1 MADITWRQM
10 AGPNFAG
17 TAAAMDA
24 GADRIGA
31 ATDLFSRAVGDQVK
45 LQQQQQA
52 KLRADNTA
60 RALAE
65 LSSFRTVDEL
75 NAAAP
80 RLNFDALVGQYG
92 KNIDAGAVA
101 QQAAAQ
107 KGIIEQNQL
116 RSVDLANKTRE
127 AQEAPL
133 MGQYSEAIQSALNKG
148 DIAGAKS
155 IYQEATTKL
164 TDASGL
170 SKPITDRE
178 AVDFDKQMAIASNAR
193 ANTKSAQE
201 AELHKYQVQEIKDV
215 NNAST
220 VTKKIISGELNAL
233 DAIKDMPSTLSG
245 MRAVTEAIQTS
256 EMFNKL
262 PTEAKALL
270 DSENGKLQYQA
281 QLNKGIAD
289 KYLQERQIT
298 EVHEDPRVTGYWT
311 SIGGPE
317 QERINKLGSG
327 EGVIADRLT
336 KLNAGGAEW
345 NGVELTETSRSNVVK
360 SMRDQLKARGYDLN
374 EISPQ
379 AVAAATSGWT
389 LTDDKMIDDGDIKNA
404 VDNIVAFNDK
414 TQQYKANKTA
424 YEKDRELIERELGK
438 YNKNVTTLVTAQT
451 QLADVENKIQQA
463 ITSEM
468 KPLESNYQ
476 PALNRLSGNKEF
488 AKWQKTKV
496 ELNGLL
502 NKTKPLIDGF
512 DVNNVLKS
520 SLPQIKAESEAA
532 KVEAKKVEDSK
543 MKTGGLTQEEQAR
556 INLMQ
561 SFMGARSF

>member
-65 LSSFRTVDEL
+65 LSSFKTVDEL

-80 RLNFDALVGQYG
+80 RFNFDALIAQHG
-92 KNIDAGAVA
+92 KDNIDAGVVA
-101 QQAAAQ
+101 QQGALQ
-107 KGIIEQNQL
+107 RGIVEQNQL

-127 AQEAPL
+127 AQEAPIF
-133 MGQYSEAIQSALNKG
+133 GK
-148 DIAGAKS
+148 AKEEIS
-155 IYQEATTKL
+155 SLITQGKFDEATAL
-164 TDASGL
+164 ANQYAPQITDASNLFGL
-170 SKPITDRE
+170 
-178 AVDFDKQMAIASNAR
+178 VDQGKAAFTEMQLAKDSNAR
-193 ANTKSAQE
+193 AKTKAQQDTE
-201 AELHKYQVQEIKDV
+201 MHNYQVQEIKDV

-289 KYLQERQIT
+289 KYLQERQIN

-414 TQQYKANKTA
+414 TKQYKDNKTA
-424 YEKDRELIERELGK
+424 FDKDKDIIDRELGK

-463 ITSEM
+463 IASEM
-468 KPLESNYQ
+468 KPLEANFQ
-476 PALNRLSGNKEF
+476 PAVDRLSKNKEF
-488 AKWQKTKV
+488 AKWQKTKD
-496 ELNGLL
+496 ELYGII
-502 NKTKPLIDGF
+502 NKTTPLIEKF
-512 DVNNVLKS
+512 EVNNILKS
-520 SLPQIKAESEAA
+520 SLP
-532 KVEAKKVEDSK
+532 KVNPETEKPKSRNSQ
-543 MKTGGLTQEEQAR
+543 LTEEEQAR
-556 INLMQ
+556 VDLLDSMIGAG
-561 SFMGARSF
+561 SF

>member
-52 KLRADNTA
+52 KLKADNTA

-65 LSSFRTVDEL
+65 LSGFKTVDEL

-80 RLNFDALVGQYG
+80 RLSFDALVGQYG

-116 RSVDLANKTRE
+116 RSVDLANKTRT
-127 AQEAPL
+127 AQEAPIL
-133 MGQYSEAIQSALNKG
+133 GQAKEQISSLISQGKFDQATALA
-148 DIAGAKS
+148 DQLAPQI
-155 IYQEATTKL
+155 

-170 SKPITDRE
+170 YGL
-178 AVDFDKQMAIASNAR
+178 VDQGRAAYTEMQLAKDSNAR
-193 ANTKSAQE
+193 AKTK
-201 AELHKYQVQEIKDV
+201 AEQDTEMHNYQVQEIKDV

-220 VTKKIISGELNAL
+220 VARDLVTGKRSAH
-233 DAIKDMPSTLSG
+233 DAIRDLPTTLSG
-245 MRAVTEAIQTS
+245 MRAVVEGIQTS

-262 PTEAKALL
+262 PPETKATL
-270 DSENGKLQYQA
+270 DMNNNKLTYQA
-281 QLNKGIAD
+281 ELNKGIAD
-289 KYLQERQIT
+289 KYLQERQMN
-298 EVHEDPRVTGYWT
+298 EVHEDPRVTGYWS
-311 SIGGPE
+311 SIGSPE
-317 QERINKLGSG
+317 QERINKIGTG

-336 KLNAGGAEW
+336 KLGAGGAEW
-345 NGVELTETSRSNVVK
+345 SGVELTETSRSNVVNTIRSK
-360 SMRDQLKARGYDLN
+360 LKDRGFDLKN
-374 EISPQ
+374 ISPQ

-389 LTDDKMIDDGDIKNA
+389 LTDDKMIDDGDINA
-404 VDNIVAFNDK
+404 AVNNIVEFNDK
-414 TQQYKANKTA
+414 TKQYKDNKKA
-424 YEKDRELIERELGK
+424 FDKDKDVIDREIGK
-438 YNKNVTTLVTAQT
+438 YNKNVSTVVAAQT
-451 QLADVENKIQQA
+451 QLAEIDNKIQQA
-463 ITSEM
+463 ILSEM

-476 PALNRLSGNKEF
+476 PAINRLSNNKEF
-488 AKWQKTKV
+488 VKWQKTKV
-496 ELNGLL
+496 ELDGLL
-502 NKTKPLIDGF
+502 AKTKPLIDNF
-512 DVNNVLKS
+512 DVNNILKS
-520 SLPQIKAESEAA
+520 TLPEIKAKTAEEEAA
-532 KVEAKKVEDSK
+532 KKKVEDSK
-543 MKTGGLTQEEQAR
+543 IKTGGLTQEEQAR
-556 INLMQ
+556 IKLMG